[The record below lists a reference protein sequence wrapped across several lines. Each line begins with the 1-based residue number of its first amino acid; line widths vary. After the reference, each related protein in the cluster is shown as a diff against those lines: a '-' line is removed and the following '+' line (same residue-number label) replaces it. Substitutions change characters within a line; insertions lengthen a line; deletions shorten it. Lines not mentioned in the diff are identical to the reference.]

1 MRRAGPA
8 THVVLAQFCDAWR
21 DPVDG
26 RPADLPIG
34 WVTPVGQPL
43 VRYGLELA
51 SGRSVEGVMRRR
63 FEINEGIVGWGQGAF
78 AAVPHHVDTPL
89 DWRGP
94 YPAAAPGGYAEPG
107 HAGLL
112 GILPGSWGPAQT
124 GVSDSVPSPT
134 GDIALWLHVIEIPDG
149 PSDLARLRLEPVAP
163 LDAGGGVVVAAITA
177 FRGTASPLALEPRR
191 TLRVADDAG
200 VGSVAVDL
208 GQVFRERPA
217 PAPIKARS
225 GVTAAIA
232 GWGTPRIVDGP
243 TSGVLVDLAMAADAT
258 IVVGTEL
265 VAAARLPADG
275 ARRRFGAV
283 TIESLPARTQRVDVE
298 VVDALTG
305 EPVPARVRFEAADG
319 RYLQPLGHRDEI
331 NPGLNEDT
339 GADLVLGGATYAYVP
354 GRFPIELPVGDVQV
368 EVVRGFGYRP
378 LRRSVDV
385 DGGRA
390 PLVLP
395 IEPIDGPAGTGW
407 IAVDC
412 HVHFISPTSAL
423 LQARAEGVAIVNL
436 LATQWG
442 DHHTSIADLPAAVVA
457 DASGEH
463 MVVMGSENRQNM
475 LGHIG
480 LLGAADAVLPMASA
494 GAPEARLGDPLDR
507 LMGDWA
513 DAARA
518 QGGLAVAVHFP
529 LPYAEIAADIVSGK
543 IDAVEMQALTPDIDG
558 PSIRE
563 WYRFLNCGYR
573 LPVVGG
579 TDKMSA
585 EIPLGAIRTYARID
599 PEVPISFGAWA
610 DAVRAGRTFVSS
622 GTFVDLEVE
631 GCGPGDVIRLG
642 RDGGTVEVRA
652 VASAAQP
659 VIDRLELIHDGAVV
673 AVATGGGVERV
684 TLSERVPVSTSGW
697 LAARVTSREQIHSG
711 FSTSMGAHSSPVY
724 VDVPGRPAFA
734 PDDAAVIGTI
744 IDGARTWIET
754 IASVRSP
761 EERARLASYLT
772 ASRATLDDLIRD
784 RSRG

>member
-163 LDAGGGVVVAAITA
+163 LDAGAGVVVAAITA

-191 TLRVADDAG
+191 TLRLEDDAG

-217 PAPIKARS
+217 PVPIKARS
-225 GVTAAIA
+225 DVTPAIA
-232 GWGTPRIVDGP
+232 GWGTPRTDDGS

-258 IVVGTEL
+258 IVVRGER
-265 VAAARLPADG
+265 VSAARLPADG

-305 EPVPARVRFEAADG
+305 EPVPSRVRFEAADG

-378 LRRSVDV
+378 LRLSVDSTV
-385 DGGRA
+385 VVHRWSCRSSRSTGR
-390 PLVLP
+390 P
-395 IEPIDGPAGTGW
+395 GPAGSPSTATSISSHRRRRSSRREPRAWPSSTCWPRNGETTTR
-407 IAVDC
+407 A
-412 HVHFISPTSAL
+412 SPTC
-423 LQARAEGVAIVNL
+423 R
-436 LATQWG
+436 
-442 DHHTSIADLPAAVVA
+442 LPSSRTHP
-457 DASGEH
+457 ASTWW
-463 MVVMGSENRQNM
+463 S
-475 LGHIG
+475 
-480 LLGAADAVLPMASA
+480 
-494 GAPEARLGDPLDR
+494 
-507 LMGDWA
+507 W
-513 DAARA
+513 AARTA
-518 QGGLAVAVHFP
+518 R
-529 LPYAEIAADIVSGK
+529 
-543 IDAVEMQALTPDIDG
+543 T
-558 PSIRE
+558 
-563 WYRFLNCGYR
+563 C
-573 LPVVGG
+573 
-579 TDKMSA
+579 SA
-585 EIPLGAIRTYARID
+585 TSASSVQRMPCCRWRAPAHPKR
-599 PEVPISFGAWA
+599 AWA
-610 DAVRAGRTFVSS
+610 TRS
-622 GTFVDLEVE
+622 
-631 GCGPGDVIRLG
+631 
-642 RDGGTVEVRA
+642 
-652 VASAAQP
+652 
-659 VIDRLELIHDGAVV
+659 
-673 AVATGGGVERV
+673 TG
-684 TLSERVPVSTSGW
+684 
-697 LAARVTSREQIHSG
+697 
-711 FSTSMGAHSSPVY
+711 
-724 VDVPGRPAFA
+724 
-734 PDDAAVIGTI
+734 
-744 IDGARTWIET
+744 
-754 IASVRSP
+754 
-761 EERARLASYLT
+761 
-772 ASRATLDDLIRD
+772 
-784 RSRG
+784 